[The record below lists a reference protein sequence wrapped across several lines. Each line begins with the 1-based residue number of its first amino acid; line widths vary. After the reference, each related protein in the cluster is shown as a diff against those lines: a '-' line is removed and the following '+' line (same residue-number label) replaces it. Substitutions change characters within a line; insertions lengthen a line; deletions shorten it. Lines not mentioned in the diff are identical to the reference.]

1 MGVIINHNI
10 SALNTSNNLTNTY
23 NRLAKSVS
31 RLSSGL
37 RIVSASDD
45 AAGLAVREIM
55 RSDIRVM
62 KQGVRNAQD
71 AINMLMTADGA
82 MGVIDEKL
90 IRMKEL
96 AEQASTG
103 TYTTAQREIMNT
115 EFTAMSDEI
124 TRIANATEFNGIKL
138 IDGSMSALHSGNG
151 AKIHFGTGNSSAED
165 YYYVNLGDLRSSNLL
180 GSGNGSKYT
189 MVNSTEFGSDTTA
202 LNDSGYFG
210 FYYNNDGDD
219 GAATDTPEQADIYG
233 IYEITSNMTLN
244 DVRDMINGGNA
255 ARATVTIDT
264 GSSVGSGDIFA
275 VDGIEYE
282 FVSQAADVTAGNI
295 GVVMGA
301 GATWEGSAAASAL
314 MTAINANG
322 GAVWA
327 QMSGAGTNVFTLYGK
342 ANVANDTIKVSADAN
357 FGSTTTGVGSSFELN
372 VSGGI
377 LNGGG
382 SSWITASVEARTN
395 ATGSTVYQL
404 KLVAEDASTSAG
416 TDASHY
422 IQAIAL
428 STVDFFSTVASGR
441 LTGSFREDST
451 AALDDWAIAV
461 ATTGIGLNISTQSG
475 AQAALSSL
483 DDAII
488 TKDQRRAEA
497 GSKVNRLQNT
507 VTALTIQ
514 AENLQA
520 SESAISDADIA
531 AEMTE
536 FTRNRILAQSGVA
549 MLAQAN
555 SLSNLALSL
564 LG

>member
-1 MGVIINHNI
+1 MGVIVNHNI
-10 SALNTSNNLTNTY
+10 AALNASNNLTQTY
-23 NRLAKSVS
+23 ARLAKSVS

-45 AAGLAVREIM
+45 AAGLAVREMM

-62 KQGVRNAQD
+62 NQGVRNAQD

-103 TYTTAQREIMNT
+103 TYTTVQREIMNS
-115 EFTAMSDEI
+115 EFAAMSDEI

-138 IDGSMSALHSGNG
+138 IDGSMSAIHNGNG

-165 YYYVNLGDLRSSNLL
+165 YYYVNLGDLRSSTLL
-180 GSGNGSKYT
+180 GTGEGANFT
-189 MVNSTEFGSDTTA
+189 MINSTEFGSDTAA
-202 LNDSGYFG
+202 LDDSGYFG
-210 FYYNNDGDD
+210 FYYNDNGTA
-219 GAATDTPEQADIYG
+219 GAAADPAQLDDVYG

-244 DVRDMINGGNA
+244 DIRDMINGGNA
-255 ARATVTIDT
+255 VRGTLTLDT
-264 GSSVGSGDIFA
+264 GSSVASGTIIA
-275 VDGIEYE
+275 IDGIEYE

-301 GATWEGSAAASAL
+301 GATYTGSAAASAL

-322 GAVWA
+322 GMVWA
-327 QMSGAGTNVFTLYGK
+327 QMSGESLNSITLYGK
-342 ANVANDTIKVSADAN
+342 ANVANNTVLISATAN
-357 FGSTTTGVGSSFELN
+357 VGSMTTGIGSSFELDA
-372 VSGGI
+372 SAY

-382 SSWITASVEARTN
+382 SNWITATVEARTN

-404 KLVAEDASTSAG
+404 KLTAEDASTSTG
-416 TDASHY
+416 VDASHY

-428 STVDFFSTVASGR
+428 STVDYFSTVASGR
-441 LTGSFREDST
+441 LTESFREDT
-451 AALDDWAIAV
+451 TDPLDDWAIAA
-461 ATTGIGLNISTQSG
+461 ATAGIGLDISTQSG

-488 TKDQRRAEA
+488 QKDQRRAEA

-531 AEMTE
+531 AEMSE
-536 FTRNRILAQSGVA
+536 FTRNLILAQSGVA

-555 SLSNLALSL
+555 SLANLALSL

>member
-1 MGVIINHNI
+1 MGVIVNHNI
-10 SALNTSNNLTNTY
+10 SALNAANNLTNTY

-37 RIVSASDD
+37 RIVSSSDD

-62 KQGVRNAQD
+62 QQGVRNAQD

-103 TYTTAQREIMNT
+103 TYTTAQREIMNA
-115 EFTAMSDEI
+115 EFNAMADEI

-138 IDGSMSALHSGNG
+138 IDGSMSALHNGNG

-165 YYYVNLGDLRSSNLL
+165 YYYVNLGDLRASSLL
-180 GSGNGSKYT
+180 GTSDGARFNL
-189 MVNSTEFGSDTTA
+189 VNSTEFASADTA
-202 LNDSGYFG
+202 LNDAGFFG

-219 GAATDTPEQADIYG
+219 GVATDTPELADIYG
-233 IYEITSNMTLN
+233 LYEITSNMTLN
-244 DVRDMINGGNA
+244 EIADMINGGTA
-255 ARATVTIDT
+255 ARATITFDQGSNVVASLSVVAID
-264 GSSVGSGDIFA
+264 GVQ
-275 VDGIEYE
+275 YQ
-282 FVSQAADVTAGNI
+282 FVSAAVDVTAGNI

-301 GATWEGSAAASAL
+301 GSAWAGSAAASAL
-314 MTAINANG
+314 MTAINAHG
-322 GAVWA
+322 GMVWA
-327 QMSGAGTNVFTLYGK
+327 QMSGETQYSFDVYGK
-342 ANVANDTIKVSADAN
+342 ANVENNTVAISATAN
-357 FGSTTTGVGSSFELN
+357 FGSVTTGVGSSFELN
-372 VSGGI
+372 ASAY

-382 SSWITASVEARTN
+382 SSWITATVEARTN

-404 KLVAEDASTSAG
+404 RLTAEDASTSSG

-422 IQAIAL
+422 IQAIQL
-428 STVDFFSTVASGR
+428 SQMDYFSTVASTA
-441 LTGSFREDST
+441 LTENFHYDNAE
-451 AALDDWAIAV
+451 DDWSIAV
-461 ATTGIGLNISTQSG
+461 ATAGIGLDISTQSG
-475 AQAALSSL
+475 AQAALSTL
-483 DDAII
+483 DAAII

-531 AEMTE
+531 AEMSE
-536 FTRNRILAQSGVA
+536 FTRNLILAQSGVA